1 MVVGARFFQSF
12 RVHQHKINT
21 MVHFK
26 CDHSLYYKAGAN
38 RRPLLNPQQLASEM
52 TTVESNANNA
62 NEVFVPP
69 GRNNRGITLPLHGK
83 QHVLNAV
90 Y

>member
-1 MVVGARFFQSF
+1 MTTHCIIKLEPIG
-12 RVHQHKINT
+12 
-21 MVHFK
+21 
-26 CDHSLYYKAGAN
+26 D
-38 RRPLLNPQQLASEM
+38 LLNPQQLASEM